1 MKQRRGP
8 KPRPDE
14 KIRGKSIQI
23 MVLPEE
29 REQIERLAEAAGE
42 SVSSFCLP
50 AIQRLLAKHKDQI
63 KSK

>member
-1 MKQRRGP
+1 MSAKAKRGP
-8 KPRPDE
+8 KPRPE
-14 KIRGKSIQI
+14 KVRQSIQI

-29 REQIERLAEAAGE
+29 RAALEKLADAAGE

-63 KSK
+63 KS

>member
-29 REQIERLAEAAGE
+29 REQIERLAEEAGE
-42 SVSSFCLP
+42 SVSTFCLP
-50 AIQRLLAKHKDQI
+50 AIRKLLAKYKEQS
-63 KSK
+63 KS